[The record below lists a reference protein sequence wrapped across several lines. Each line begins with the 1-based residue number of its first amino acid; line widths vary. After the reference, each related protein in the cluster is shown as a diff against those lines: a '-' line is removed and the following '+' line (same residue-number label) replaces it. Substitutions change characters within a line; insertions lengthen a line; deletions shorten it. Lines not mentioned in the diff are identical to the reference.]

1 MIDSKKINL
10 LRALRNLIPTLIIC
24 FLANTQVRAEEE
36 FRVTPKVLAAGII
49 MHSTVNIID
58 SRKNRSLGM
67 GVVVTKN
74 GFLITNYHVVKSQK
88 LFKVKFYNG
97 DEYIAKL
104 DSYDEQYDLALLK
117 IETDKATLF
126 KPVDLAYPDD
136 LYLAEDVLTV
146 GAPEGL
152 EFSVAEGILSSFK
165 RTYKDASVV
174 YEDLIQISAKVNKG
188 NSGGPVV
195 NMAGNVIGLLLG
207 VKTKTQGISFALPI
221 KQIIPI
227 LSNWLSPERRF
238 EKGLGFEVETIFS
251 RSENLGAVVIQ
262 NLKKFVK
269 GESPYLDN
277 GFEVYSV
284 NGVPIKN
291 SIDFYGLLL
300 ESDTLESLK
309 IGSKNGQ
316 EFLLQ
321 TYDLDPIELS
331 RKRFGMELEK
341 LERNI
346 AQAVS
351 IPFDVGFVLS
361 ELNPSF
367 VSGKKLK
374 RGDMLYKIGDSEIL
388 DETSLH
394 KKLSSCK
401 KGDEVPVIFFRVHK
415 EDGQSHLVTV
425 KDYIICQ

>member
-1 MIDSKKINL
+1 MIDSKKIDL
-10 LRALRNLIPTLIIC
+10 LLVLRNFIPILIIC
-24 FLANTQVRAEEE
+24 FFSNTQARAEED

-49 MHSTVNIID
+49 MQSTVNIID
-58 SRKNRSLGM
+58 AKKKLSLGM

-74 GFLITNYHVVKSQK
+74 GFLLTNYHVVKSQK
-88 LFKVKFYNG
+88 FFKVKFYNG

-104 DSYDEQYDLALLK
+104 DSYDEQCDLALLK
-117 IETDKATLF
+117 IQTKKPTFFKA
-126 KPVDLAYPDD
+126 VDLAYPDD

-207 VKTKTQGISFALPI
+207 VKTKTQGISFVLPI
-221 KQIIPI
+221 KQILPV
-227 LSNWLSPERRF
+227 LSTWLSPERRF
-238 EKGLGFEVETIFS
+238 EKGLGFDVETVFS
-251 RSENLGAVVIQ
+251 RSENSGAVIIQ
-262 NLKKFVK
+262 NLKNFVK

-291 SIDFYGLLL
+291 SIDFYGILL
-300 ESDTLESLK
+300 ENETLESIK

-321 TYDLDPIELS
+321 TYDLTPVELS

-361 ELNPSF
+361 EVNPSF

-394 KKLSSCK
+394 QKLSAYQQ
-401 KGDEVPVIFFRVHK
+401 GDEIPVIFFRVFK
-415 EDGQSHLVTV
+415 EDGKSHLVTV

>member
-1 MIDSKKINL
+1 MIESRKINL
-10 LRALRNLIPTLIIC
+10 LSVLRNLLPILIIC
-24 FLANTQVRAEEE
+24 FFAKTELRSEDE

-58 SRKNRSLGM
+58 SQSDRSLGM

-74 GFLITNYHVVKSQK
+74 GFLITNYHVVKNQQS
-88 LFKVKFYNG
+88 FKVKFYNG
-97 DEYIAKL
+97 DEYTASV

-117 IETDKATLF
+117 IQTDKPTFF
-126 KPVDLAYPDD
+126 KPVVLAYPDD
-136 LYLAEDVLTV
+136 LYLAEDVLTI

-165 RTYKDASVV
+165 RTFKDASVV

-207 VKTKTQGISFALPI
+207 VKTKTQGIRFVLPV
-221 KQIIPI
+221 KQILPV
-227 LSNWLSPERRF
+227 LSNWLSPQRRF
-238 EKGLGFEVETIFS
+238 EKGLGFDVETVFD
-251 RSENLGAVVIQ
+251 RSENAGAVVIR
-262 NLKKFVK
+262 NLKEFVK

-300 ESDTLESLK
+300 ENETLDSLK
-309 IGSKNGQ
+309 IGSKSGQ

-321 TYDLDPIELS
+321 TYDLGPIELS

-361 ELNPSF
+361 EINPSF
-367 VSGKKLK
+367 TSGKKLR
-374 RGDMLYKIGDSEIL
+374 RGDMLYEIGDSEIL
-388 DETSLH
+388 DDKTLQ
-394 KKLSSCK
+394 KKLSSCEE
-401 KGDEVPVIFFRVHK
+401 GDKVPVIFFRVHK
-415 EDGQSHLVTV
+415 EAGQSHLVTV